1 MMVSYNI
8 WCEVLKKKIEIKRQC
23 ENNDRTNKVVKYSG
37 LHYIFLP
44 TMYKYMLITIITVDI
59 GPPSFNYRRF

>member
-8 WCEVLKKKIEIKRQC
+8 WCE
-23 ENNDRTNKVVKYSG
+23 NNERTIKVVKYSG

-44 TMYKYMLITIITVDI
+44 TLYKYMLITIITVHI